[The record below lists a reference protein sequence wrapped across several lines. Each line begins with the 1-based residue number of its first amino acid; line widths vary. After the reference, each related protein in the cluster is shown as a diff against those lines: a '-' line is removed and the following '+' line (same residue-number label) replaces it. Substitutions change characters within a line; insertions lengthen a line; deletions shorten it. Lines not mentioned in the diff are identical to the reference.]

1 MGGIIEKLKPL
12 QIMPHQR
19 KIQWAQPVNLWR
31 LNDSKMSAQRLTSSP
46 HQRFQDE
53 RSASNIK
60 PASAILLYFGTH
72 FLRARLHSL
81 VISGILHFVPPI
93 PVNACHTMVAPV
105 HP

>member
-1 MGGIIEKLKPL
+1 MAFK
-12 QIMPHQR
+12 
-19 KIQWAQPVNLWR
+19 
-31 LNDSKMSAQRLTSSP
+31 
-46 HQRFQDE
+46 RFQDE

-93 PVNACHTMVAPV
+93 PVNLTTNLGPVALNLRTILWTLLIESWK
-105 HP
+105 